1 MMYSEFVEGTGCRD
15 NEYNHKVYRDLEI
28 MYMNSDMSKEE
39 IYEYGKKFVDN
50 SKSEEQIMFEK
61 GIREQIDEYK
71 TVIKQNKEDIKT
83 YEMMLKSEDDPAW
96 IKEWKMRIKYRKDV
110 NREYRNKIKWLKW
123 VIE

>member
-39 IYEYGKKFVDN
+39 IYEYGKKLVDN

-61 GIREQIDEYK
+61 RINEQIEEYK
-71 TVIKQNKEDIKT
+71 TVIKQNKEDIKM
-83 YEMMLKSEDDPAW
+83 YEMVLKTEDDPTW
-96 IKEWKMRIKYRKDV
+96 MKEWKMRIKYRKDV
-110 NREYRNKIKWLKW
+110 NREYRLRIKWLKW

>member
-39 IYEYGKKFVDN
+39 IYEYGKKLVDN